1 LRVNHQRDLIK
12 EQLDTILHNTLENME
27 AFDFRDTVTTA
38 LELAQIV
45 KQVGP
50 FVGITSLLEVCMKF
64 FMFLFL
70 ELTQNANN

>member
-1 LRVNHQRDLIK
+1 
-12 EQLDTILHNTLENME
+12 ME